1 VKLRSSGELF
11 PHLCQQLFLAVGCLT
26 MLGAI
31 SVVLFHQWWDTLQAK
46 YLATSE

>member
-1 VKLRSSGELF
+1 
-11 PHLCQQLFLAVGCLT
+11 